1 MYSCALQDCRPPPTS
16 INFLT
21 LSQYIDHLARHW
33 NPRNLVMDTTATL
46 AGSQSSSIG
55 PTGQHRMQQANPSSS
70 TSSSLPSTPSPAS
83 HPTSPSSSPSV
94 SSLVQS
100 PAVPTPQTTP
110 GKIRRC
116 WDKVS
121 TIATWVAIAFTIASF
136 VRDYLDVTKDSSLSA
151 HEKWELQ
158 NDFRLSCEYD
168 RRAGLHSD
176 ACDLALSKPA
186 SPPPGVSKRALHEHR
201 ALQDVMFVDYIFQWF
216 WPTVVLGTAIA
227 SIAFYKAP
235 SHSCEQQYIT
245 CPDRPS
251 STSRKEQDAVRSRP
265 SDQPRNKGDGKSPIT
280 RDEIVLGFMTSIL
293 FFAQLAFILSLVK
306 HIRLIKSAYESEST
320 MLTVL
325 EILSAL
331 WTLLLCYTSV
341 KLRRI
346 LMRQLCIF

>member
-1 MYSCALQDCRPPPTS
+1 MATTTNLAVPPGSGHGSGRT
-16 INFLT
+16 
-21 LSQYIDHLARHW
+21 
-33 NPRNLVMDTTATL
+33 
-46 AGSQSSSIG
+46 GSQSPSIS
-55 PTGQHRMQQANPSSS
+55 PTAQHRMQQANPSSS
-70 TSSSLPSTPSPAS
+70 TSSTLPSTSSPGSRPAL
-83 HPTSPSSSPSV
+83 PSSSPSV
-94 SSLVQS
+94 SNLVQS
-100 PAVPTPQTTP
+100 SAVPTPQATA

-136 VRDYLDVTKDSSLSA
+136 VRDYLDITKDSSLSP

-186 SPPPGVSKRALHEHR
+186 SPPPGIAKRALHMPST
-201 ALQDVMFVDYIFQWF
+201 LQEFGLLDHIFNWLS
-216 WPTVVLGTAIA
+216 PTVFLPFTMAFF
-227 SIAFYKAP
+227 AFYKPP